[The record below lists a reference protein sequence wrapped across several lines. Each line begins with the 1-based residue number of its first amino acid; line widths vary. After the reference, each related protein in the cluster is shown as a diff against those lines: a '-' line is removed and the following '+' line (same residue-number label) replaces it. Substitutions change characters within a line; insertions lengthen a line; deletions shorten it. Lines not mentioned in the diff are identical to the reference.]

1 MRLYDYPASPNCY
14 KVRLALAELGID
26 YERVHV
32 DIFGGGTLTEEFGE
46 INPARNTPVLELDDG
61 TRLIESNA
69 ILLYLTEGTHLLPE
83 DRVERAHVHRWMFY
97 EQSRIVPSIG
107 WLRVRLVR
115 TSTDPSDESVR
126 QERRECIGAAA
137 LVDLHLQ
144 GREFA
149 VGDRYTV
156 ADLCLYGY
164 LQVAGEA
171 GVDTSRMPA
180 LEAWFERVR
189 SQPGHVADLATL
201 PANVRIGESQSV
213 YDFVGR

>member
-26 YERVHV
+26 YERVNV
-32 DIFGGGTLTEEFGE
+32 DIFGGDTLTEEYGA

-61 TRLIESNA
+61 ERLIESNA
-69 ILLYLTEGTHLLPE
+69 ILLYLAEGTDLLPE
-83 DRVERAHVHRWMFY
+83 DRVARAQVHRWMFY

-107 WLRVRLVR
+107 WLRVQLKR
-115 TSTDPSDESVR
+115 TGTDARDDSVR
-126 QERRECIGAAA
+126 AQRRECIAAAA
-137 LVDLHLQ
+137 LVEQHLQ
-144 GREFA
+144 DREFA
-149 VGDRYTV
+149 VGDAFTV

-189 SQPGHVADLATL
+189 GRPRHVADLAAL
-201 PANVRIGESQSV
+201 PDNVRKGESQSV
-213 YDFVGR
+213 YDFAGR

>member
-1 MRLYDYPASPNCY
+1 VRLFDYPASPNCY
-14 KVRLALAELGID
+14 KVRLALAELGVE
-26 YERVHV
+26 YKRVNV
-32 DIFGGGTLTEEFGE
+32 DIFGGDTLTEEYGA

-61 TRLIESNA
+61 ERLIESNA
-69 ILLYLTEGTHLLPE
+69 ILLYLVEGTELLPDE
-83 DRVERAHVHRWMFY
+83 RVARAQVHRWMFY

-107 WLRVRLVR
+107 WLRVTLKRTGTDVR
-115 TSTDPSDESVR
+115 DDSVR
-126 QERRECIGAAA
+126 AQRRECVAAA
-137 LVDLHLQ
+137 GLVDLHLQ

-149 VGDRYTV
+149 VGDAFTV

-189 SQPGHVADLATL
+189 SRPRHVADLASL
-201 PANVRIGESQSV
+201 PDNVRKGESQSV
-213 YDFVGR
+213 YDFAGR

>member
-26 YERVHV
+26 YERVNV
-32 DIFGGGTLTEEFGE
+32 DIFGGDTLTEEYGA

-61 TRLIESNA
+61 ERLIESNA
-69 ILLYLTEGTHLLPE
+69 ILLYLAEGSDLLPE
-83 DRVERAHVHRWMFY
+83 DRVQRAQVHRWMFY
-97 EQSRIVPSIG
+97 EQARIVPSIG
-107 WLRVRLVR
+107 WLRVQLVR
-115 TSTDPSDESVR
+115 TDTDPRHDSVR
-126 QERRECIGAAA
+126 AQRRDCVAAA
-137 LVDLHLQ
+137 AIVDQHLQ

-149 VGDRYTV
+149 VGDGFTV

-180 LEAWFERVR
+180 LEAWFDRVR
-189 SQPGHVADLATL
+189 SRPRHVADLQPL
-201 PANVRIGESQSV
+201 PENAREGLSQSV
-213 YDFVGR
+213 YDFAGR